1 MADGEMT
8 SDAIKRR
15 LLGLEAES
23 FLTMDADR
31 YFHSPYFADA
41 LRNGGPGVVRATRS
55 SEYFGRLD
63 ALSDGRNFLDRHLPE
78 IEGIPNSNGQR
89 WSAKPDAV
97 IGIIADDFLYASLA
111 SAGNFVRVTPS
122 NYEMASVAC
131 DFLLITSVWRGMAG
145 EWEFVGSS
153 KSANSV
159 LLRDKVIPAFRSR
172 DKQVVFYSK
181 EDPPHYKDYLHI
193 AQASDHIFTSA
204 VEKVPSYERDCPE
217 AQSIGV
223 LQFSVSADQHNP
235 VGSRI
240 YRIPEILFAGS
251 WFNHKYLTRRT
262 QALRIFEG
270 VQNSQR
276 ELAIIDRFSG
286 ERKLKY
292 AFPEYLFPALNKSV
306 NHDLLLRLQKHVDL
320 NINLNSVFNSETM
333 FANRVIELQGMGSA
347 IISSYNVGVNSQFP
361 NVYIPTTEID
371 ARDWIDTLSAQE
383 LFDIQM
389 QGVRNAYST
398 NTNHDR
404 VSSILAAIGKAPS
417 NEQRHVAVVS
427 ADTERGQL
435 FADTQVLQDPDIT
448 LSVVSNLA
456 EAKKLG
462 ALASVELDSE
472 LEYGKYFIQDTVNA
486 FKYVDVDTI
495 QVPVDYDGPWSND
508 VEHNYTESAPQEGAS
523 LRWIGPQLGKTEN
536 GKKRSYVI
544 QRGLASRH
552 GAINLSESSA
562 RVTPELSVI
571 VPVYNNGQHLLHK
584 CFASLRRSSVFDR
597 MEIILVDDGSSDKET
612 LRILEDL
619 DARFANVRL
628 RLNEPGGSGSAS
640 RPRNQ
645 GLEMATAP
653 YVGYLDPDNEAMN
666 DSFAELL
673 NRVKSTGVNF
683 AIGNMLMIDSKERVV
698 PNTAVLKKVLDRS
711 EVAEDVW
718 NVPSD
723 ALANSKFAALSIQAL
738 IADTGWLKS
747 LGLEQPIGAV
757 GQDTYFFQQ
766 MLHYADTV
774 SLWEKPVHVYFASV
788 ANSTVNTI
796 GANFYRKYL
805 PLEAARSQWL
815 REEGLLDSYNEQRLE
830 PFMKV
835 WYLDK
840 FTKVNDHEG
849 PEALKILKKI
859 LAMYGKTEWQDH
871 TIETTLAT
879 LDDRFGETAVV
890 ASHPHIKN
898 TDGDKGA

>member
-63 ALSDGRNFLDRHLPE
+63 ALSDGRTFLDRHLAA
-78 IEGIPNSNGQR
+78 IEEVPNSNGQR
-89 WSAKPDAV
+89 WNAKPDAV

-122 NYEMASVAC
+122 NYDMAADAC
-131 DFLLITSVWRGMAG
+131 DFLLVTSVWRGMAG

-181 EDPPHYKDYLHI
+181 EDPPHYNDYLHV

-204 VEKVPSYERDCPE
+204 VEKVPSYERDCPQ

-235 VGSRI
+235 VGSRL
-240 YRIPEILFAGS
+240 YRIPEVLFAGS

-262 QALRIFEG
+262 QALRIFDG
-270 VQNSQR
+270 VMNSR
-276 ELAIIDRFSG
+276 RDLEIVDRFSG

-292 AFPEYLFPALNKSV
+292 AFPEYLFPSMNKSI

-320 NINLNSVFNSETM
+320 NINLNSVFNSESM

-361 NVYIPTTEID
+361 NVYIPTTSLD
-371 ARDWIDTLSAQE
+371 ARDWIDALSSQE

-389 QGVRNAYST
+389 QGIRNAYST

-404 VSSILAAIGKAPS
+404 IATILTAIGKAPS
-417 NEQRHVAVVS
+417 TQQRNVAVIS
-427 ADTERGQL
+427 ENAKQGQL
-435 FADTQVLQDPDIT
+435 FVENQVLQDPDVSMI
-448 LSVVSNLA
+448 VVSNLA
-456 EAKKLG
+456 EAKKQG
-462 ALASVELDSE
+462 AMASLELNSELD
-472 LEYGKYFIQDTVNA
+472 YGRHFVQDTVNA

-495 QVPVDYDGPWSND
+495 QAPVDYDGPWSND
-508 VEHNYTESAPQEGAS
+508 VEHNYTESTPQEGAS
-523 LRWIGPQLGKTEN
+523 LRWIGPQPGKTEN

-544 QRGLASRH
+544 QRGQASRQ
-552 GAINLSESSA
+552 GAINLTESTA
-562 RVTPELSVI
+562 QVAPELSVI

-597 MEIILVDDGSSDKET
+597 IEIILVDDGSSDKET

-619 DARFANVRL
+619 DTKFGNVRVY
-628 RLNEPGGSGSAS
+628 LNPTGGSGSAS

-666 DSFAELL
+666 DAFAELL
-673 NRVKSTGVNF
+673 ELVKSTGTNF

-698 PNTAVLKKVLDRS
+698 PNTTVLKKVLERVDG
-711 EVAEDVW
+711 AGGVW

-738 IADTGWLKS
+738 VANTAWLKS
-747 LGLEQPIGAV
+747 LGLEQPVGAV

-766 MLHYADTV
+766 MLHYSETV
-774 SLWEKPVHVYFASV
+774 ALWDKPVHVYFAAV

-796 GANFYRKYL
+796 GVNFYRKYL
-805 PLEAARSQWL
+805 PLEAARSTWL
-815 REEGLLDSYNEQRLE
+815 KAEGLLDVYNVQRLE

-840 FTKVNDHEG
+840 FSKVAEDEKAQAFG
-849 PEALKILKKI
+849 VIKEI
-859 LAMYGKTEWQDH
+859 LAMYEKTEWQDAK
-871 TIETTLAT
+871 LAAEI
-879 LDDRFGETAVV
+879 DRLEAAYGDLNE
-890 ASHPHIKN
+890 ASKESISS
-898 TDGDKGA
+898 